1 MLTKVLDLY
10 SFKNLPKTGAN
21 SRLRSV
27 AVRTF
32 VGACCTL
39 TSSIVYGFFY
49 IVWLRPETNNALQ
62 QFDGSDGSQR

>member
-1 MLTKVLDLY
+1 MTIRYADKRLDLY

-39 TSSIVYGFFY
+39 TSSIVYVFVFPY
-49 IVWLRPETNNALQ
+49 IICLRPETNNAL
-62 QFDGSDGSQR
+62 